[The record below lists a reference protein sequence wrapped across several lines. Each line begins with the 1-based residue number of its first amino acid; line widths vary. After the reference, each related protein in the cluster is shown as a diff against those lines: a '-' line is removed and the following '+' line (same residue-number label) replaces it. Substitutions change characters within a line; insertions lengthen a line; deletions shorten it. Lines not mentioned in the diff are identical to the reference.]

1 MFNGPREESG
11 LTSNTIRSRWVAIN
25 GALTHYAETGDQGPT
40 ILAIHGGGHG
50 SSGQAGMGLLMQALA
65 PDFQVFAPDSVG
77 GYGLTD
83 ISTPTPRG
91 LLDRAPHAL
100 AFADALGLDRFT
112 VVGNSQGAF
121 AAVKLALEHPDRVEK
136 IVMIGSLTIAQ
147 SLGVDQAPT
156 PALKA
161 LMAYDGTTE
170 AMRTMLEGLVK
181 NKSRITDE
189 LIERRQKSAT
199 RPGAM
204 DAMDRFLKATGG
216 VKKDPVLAL
225 QMDLRE
231 SLPVLTKQIPSIF
244 VWGAEDPFSLPET
257 GRAIEPL
264 LPDVPFHW
272 IADAGHQVQ
281 TDQPEEVAK
290 VIREFVLNG

>member
-1 MFNGPREESG
+1 MAA
-11 LTSNTIRSRWVAIN
+11 NTIRSRRVSID
-25 GALTHYAETGDQGPT
+25 GALTHFAEAGDAGPT

-77 GYGLTD
+77 GYGLTSVA
-83 ISTPTPRG
+83 IPTPRG

-100 AFADALGLDRFT
+100 AFADSLGLERFT

-121 AAVKLALEHPDRVEK
+121 AAVRLALDYPDRVEK

-161 LMAYDGTTE
+161 LMGYDGTPQ
-170 AMRTMLEGLVK
+170 AMRAMLEGLVK
-181 NKSRITDE
+181 KKERITDE
-189 LIERRQKSAT
+189 LINRRQQSAT
-199 RPGAM
+199 REGAM
-204 DAMDRFLKATGG
+204 AAMDRFVKATAAL
-216 VKKDPVLAL
+216 KQNPVYAM
-225 QMDLRE
+225 QMDLRQ
-231 SLPVLTKQIPSIF
+231 SLPVLTRQIPSIF
-244 VWGAEDPFSLPET
+244 IWGAEDPFSLPET

-264 LPDVPFHW
+264 LPDVTFHW

-281 TDQPEEVAK
+281 TDQPEEVARI
-290 VIREFVLNG
+290 IREFVLHG

>member
-1 MFNGPREESG
+1 MV
-11 LTSNTIRSRWVAIN
+11 TQDIRSRWVSIN
-25 GALTHYAETGDQGPT
+25 GALTHYSETGSAGPA

-50 SSGQAGMGLLMQALA
+50 SSGHAGMGALMRELGH
-65 PDFQVFAPDSVG
+65 DFQVYAPDSIG

-83 ISTPTPRG
+83 VNAPAPRG
-91 LLDRAPHAL
+91 LLDRGPHAL
-100 AFADALGLDRFT
+100 AFADAIGLEKFT

-121 AAVKLALEHPDRVEK
+121 AAVNLALERPDRVAG

-161 LMAYDGTTE
+161 LMAYDGTE
-170 AMRTMLEGLVK
+170 AAMRAMLEGLVK
-181 NKSRITDE
+181 KKEKITDA
-189 LIERRQKSAT
+189 LIAGRQESAT

-204 DAMDRFLKATGG
+204 EAMSRYLAATGG
-216 VKKDPVLAL
+216 LKNDPILSL
-225 QMDLRE
+225 QMDLRQ
-231 SLPVLTKQIPSIF
+231 SLPVLTRHIPSIF
-244 VWGAEDPFSLPET
+244 IWGAEDPFSLPET
-257 GRAIEPL
+257 GRAIEPF

-272 IADAGHQVQ
+272 IKDAGHQVQ
-281 TDQPEEVAK
+281 TDQPEEVAR